1 MFSMR
6 APEDC
11 PERKYHG
18 NPFRYCGSCSWVEEP
33 ATSAPFSS
41 SELKKFRRFFLHR
54 VTDPVG
60 VSGTGIV
67 ALGAVLPDGS
77 AMMRWTTSKA
87 STVLWDNLDDLKAVH
102 CHGGMTHLVFIDE
115 EGAW

>member
-1 MFSMR
+1 MTEQQNFELCIN
-6 APEDC
+6 AQ
-11 PERKYHG
+11 YHG
-18 NPFRYCGSCSWVEEP
+18 KPYRYCGCGWMEEP
-33 ATSAPFSS
+33 DKFSS
-41 SELKKFRRFFLHR
+41 AQLKKFRRFFLHR
-54 VTDPVG
+54 VEDPTG